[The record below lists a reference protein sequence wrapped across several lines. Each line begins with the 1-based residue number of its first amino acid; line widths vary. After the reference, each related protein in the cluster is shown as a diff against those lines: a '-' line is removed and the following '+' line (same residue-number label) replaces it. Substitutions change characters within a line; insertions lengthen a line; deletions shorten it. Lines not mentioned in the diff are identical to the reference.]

1 MAGRGEE
8 WRSGRA
14 GAFRHAP
21 EARLFVAVP
30 LPEATCT
37 AIEAVVDRVRARVEA
52 AEATGGGRVR
62 WVRMDGLHVTLRF
75 LGGTAEQEVDRLTGA
90 VDAAAASGDPFEV
103 TIDGA
108 GAFPSPGRPRTL
120 WLGIVDGAP
129 AFADVARRLDDALA
143 ELGWPREQRPF
154 RAHLTLART
163 DGVRAGPAAAREL
176 TAAAAGLQASFT
188 ADRLVLF
195 RSHLGGG
202 PARYE
207 RLHEAQLGG
216 AIAGPTAEG

>member
-1 MAGRGEE
+1 MPGQGQDQRFGPARVV
-8 WRSGRA
+8 
-14 GAFRHAP
+14 RHAP

-30 LPEATCT
+30 LPEATCA
-37 AIEAVVDRVRARVEA
+37 AIEAVVARVRARVEA
-52 AEATGGGRVR
+52 AEAAGGGRVR

-75 LGGTAEQEVDRLTGA
+75 LGGTAEQQIERLTAA
-90 VDAAAASGDPFEV
+90 VDAAAATGEPFEV

-120 WLGIVDGAP
+120 WLGIADGAP
-129 AFADVARRLDDALA
+129 SFAEVARRLDDALA
-143 ELGWPREQRPF
+143 ELGWPREERPF

-176 TAAAAGLQASFT
+176 TAAAAGLKSTFT

-207 RLHEAQLGG
+207 HLHEARLG
-216 AIAGPTAEG
+216 APIAGPAAEG

>member
-1 MAGRGEE
+1 MTGRGE
-8 WRSGRA
+8 RQPDRG
-14 GAFRHAP
+14 GPPRHAP

-30 LPEATCT
+30 LPEATCA
-37 AIEAVVDRVRARVEA
+37 AIEAVVDRVKTRVEA
-52 AEATGGGRVR
+52 AEAASGGRVR

-75 LGGTAEQEVDRLTGA
+75 LGGTAEEQVERLSRA
-90 VDAAAASGDPFEV
+90 LDAAAAAGEPFTV

-129 AFADVARRLDDALA
+129 AFADLAQRLEDALV
-143 ELGWPREQRPF
+143 EHGWPREERPF
-154 RAHLTLART
+154 RPHLTLARS

-176 TAAAAGLQASFT
+176 TAAAANLAATFT
-188 ADRLVLF
+188 ADRVVLF

-207 RLHEAQLGG
+207 RLHEARLG
-216 AIAGPTAEG
+216 APIAGLAAEG